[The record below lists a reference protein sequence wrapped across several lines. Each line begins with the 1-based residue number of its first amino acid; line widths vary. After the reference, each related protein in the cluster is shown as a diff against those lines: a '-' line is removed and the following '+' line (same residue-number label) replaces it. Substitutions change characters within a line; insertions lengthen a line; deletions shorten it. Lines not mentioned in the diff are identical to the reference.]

1 MNIEEIIRG
10 QIDEHSEATKI
21 LRKYITEIKGI
32 SETIN
37 SAIKNNKK
45 ILTCGNGGSAAD
57 SIHLS
62 SEIVGR
68 YEREREGF
76 PAISL
81 ASESSAITAI
91 GNDYGFENIF
101 SRQVKALG
109 NEGDVLV
116 LISTSGNSQNLI
128 NAAKTA
134 KKKNI
139 ILIGLLGRDGG
150 KLLDLVDQ
158 NITIRVK
165 RTSRIQ
171 EMHSLIIHIICEL
184 FDNSIIVK

>member
-1 MNIEEIIRG
+1 MTIEEIIIK
-10 QIDEHSEATKI
+10 QINEHINSTMILKEDINKI
-21 LRKYITEIKGI
+21 KLI
-32 SETIN
+32 SEIIN
-37 SAIKNNKK
+37 NAIKNNKK

-57 SIHLS
+57 SIHFS

-68 YEREREGF
+68 YQLEREGF

-81 ASESSAITAI
+81 SSESSAITAI

-109 NEGDVLV
+109 NEGDVLI

-134 KKKNI
+134 KEKNI
-139 ILIGLLGRDGG
+139 TLIGLLGRNGG
-150 KLLDLVDQ
+150 KLLGLVDQ
-158 NITIRVK
+158 NITIK
-165 RTSRIQ
+165 INKTSRIQ

-184 FDNSIIVK
+184 FDDFIID